1 MLVKQLTNLF
11 ELMEHFAR
19 VKRPLSV
26 REIVEALGWPRSS
39 AFNIVSTLVEHGYL
53 YQPLA
58 RGGYYPT
65 SRWSDLAREF
75 SDAQPLPATV
85 HELLEALREETG
97 ETLILA
103 GPEGTSA
110 VFLDVVESP
119 ADIRYIAN
127 VGQRLPIH
135 VTAAGRAI
143 LAQYPAGERAAI
155 LRRIKYQAYE
165 RADFPTASAVEA
177 AIATGQA
184 TGWHINLAGYA
195 AGVAGI
201 AVPLPFRGRR
211 NAVVLGGPLARIEP
225 RAAELGRLLRD
236 RVARFLVEQERR
248 DQANG

>member
-39 AFNIVSTLVEHGYL
+39 AFNIVSTLVEHDYL
-53 YQPLA
+53 YQPQP

-65 SRWSDLAREF
+65 AKWSDLAREF
-75 SDAQPLPATV
+75 SDAQPLPASV
-85 HELLEALREETG
+85 HALLEALRDETG

-103 GPEGTSA
+103 GAEGTSA

-135 VTAAGRAI
+135 VTAAGRAL
-143 LAQYPAGERAAI
+143 LAQYPAAERGAI

-165 RADFPTASAVEA
+165 RADFLSAAAVEA
-177 AIATGQA
+177 EIAASEQ
-184 TGWHINLAGYA
+184 TGWHVNLAGFA

-201 AVPLPFRGRR
+201 AVPFPFRGRR

-225 RAAELGRLLRD
+225 RTTELGRLLRD
-236 RVARFLVEQERR
+236 RVTRFLAEHDTR
-248 DQANG
+248 